1 MVECQADGHGAGT
14 SCGSACGIH
23 DVFCSRQREMIG
35 RGDTVAR
42 SRDVIAAACGCRARI
57 ITVENDPFPS
67 QWIIEFGVER
77 ELAAAD
83 AARYQIQGERSG
95 CPGILP
101 GYAPFADC
109 VNADIRQI
117 ACIDRCDRC
126 PRGELSFCN
135 RHPYGYRFFGWEAV
149 VAHTIAASLREQHPA
164 Q

>member
-14 SCGSACGIH
+14 SCRSACGIH

-101 GYAPFADC
+101 RLRSP
-109 VNADIRQI
+109 
-117 ACIDRCDRC
+117 
-126 PRGELSFCN
+126 
-135 RHPYGYRFFGWEAV
+135 
-149 VAHTIAASLREQHPA
+149 SLTA
-164 Q
+164 